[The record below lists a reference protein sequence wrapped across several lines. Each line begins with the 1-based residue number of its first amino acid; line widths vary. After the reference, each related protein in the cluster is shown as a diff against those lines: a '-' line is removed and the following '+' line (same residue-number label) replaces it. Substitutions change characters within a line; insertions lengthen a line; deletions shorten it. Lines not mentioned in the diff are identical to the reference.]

1 MELLA
6 GEGSKEQAV
15 ALVRETPVAIAA
27 RNTGDEDISSH
38 DSAIIQ
44 KHLAEMGQGKRG

>member
-6 GEGSKEQAV
+6 GEGGKEQALGL
-15 ALVRETPVAIAA
+15 ARETPVAIAA
-27 RNTGDEDISSH
+27 RDTGDEGISSH

-44 KHLAEMGQGKRG
+44 KHLAEMGQG